1 MNNYHSRKTPFG
13 VKAALAVLIASA
25 AISTANAQEVAPLQP
40 NNQGELVLPGA
51 APAAPGAVAK
61 QPDFKLPEGA
71 SVGDA
76 NEKIKKLSSEG
87 GKSLKDLVGAS
98 VDNERENVD
107 VEARSGDKREIEALK
122 SQVEKAKLA
131 KELYQ
136 VINGD
141 DDKNKAEL
149 ESVTAERDELSV
161 QVKSLEEQLVQTS
174 KQVQTQTEAGGEPN
188 PVIVSITGAG
198 GNLNAR
204 LLVPY
209 YGETTVHKGDVLANG
224 QTVSSITSNG
234 VTVSRDGQSYKL
246 AFGTSVPAAPRR

>member
-25 AISTANAQEVAPLQP
+25 AISTTNAQETAP
-40 NNQGELVLPGA
+40 NQGELVLPATQAVPGA
-51 APAAPGAVAK
+51 ADAK

-71 SVGDA
+71 SLGDA

-87 GKSLKDLVGAS
+87 GKSLKELVGAS
-98 VDNERENVD
+98 VDNARENVD

-122 SQVEKAKLA
+122 NQVEKAKLA

-136 VINGD
+136 VINGE

-161 QVKSLEEQLVQTS
+161 QVKTLEEQLVETS
-174 KQVQTQTEAGGEPN
+174 KQVQTQARPGGDPN
-188 PVIVSITGAG
+188 PVIVSITGAA

-224 QTVSSITSNG
+224 QTVSSISPSS
-234 VTVSRDGQSYKL
+234 VTVSKDGETSKL
-246 AFGTSVPAAPRR
+246 GFGTSVPSARR